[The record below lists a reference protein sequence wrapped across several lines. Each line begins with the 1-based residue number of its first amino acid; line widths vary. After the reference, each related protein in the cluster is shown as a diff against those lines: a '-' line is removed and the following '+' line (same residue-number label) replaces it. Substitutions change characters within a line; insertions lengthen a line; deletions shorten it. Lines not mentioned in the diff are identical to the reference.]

1 MLLVNA
7 TSPRIITK
15 DGDGAEENRCLG
27 LPIPFADEVSAR
39 RREPVA
45 VQAARHGLIGHT
57 TRVSMVCVGSEGGPA
72 HLGHGCAPAWVDVMS
87 GIMVHG
93 RKCGGDNVCGW
104 SLQRTEQHVGGASR
118 RTPKHHAME
127 EEEGQSVSH
136 RARRTPSRRTR
147 DGRRAVETHRPR
159 FSLTLFL
166 DHITHR
172 CRRHVRLDRSS
183 SLR

>member
-1 MLLVNA
+1 MNA

-104 SLQRTEQHVGGASR
+104 SLQRTEQHVGEASR

-127 EEEGQSVSH
+127 EEGQSDIA
-136 RARRTPSRRTR
+136 RAGLHPGKPETGAGRWKHTER
-147 DGRRAVETHRPR
+147 DAA
-159 FSLTLFL
+159 
-166 DHITHR
+166 
-172 CRRHVRLDRSS
+172 
-183 SLR
+183 